1 MSTRPTAEPS
11 NYMQEL
17 TRYLSNIM
25 NSVLLGLPTEIKEF
39 IYFDALS
46 HASTMI
52 LVRSL
57 PVIVRSMRINLVNPT
72 NRIPPRASPSTKTSS
87 VSRPSPSKPS
97 PRTPN
102 SSPLSSI
109 ASTILFLKRT
119 STSCSRPS
127 LSWGPT
133 TSTSSSTLHSGT
145 ASTGK

>member
-1 MSTRPTAEPS
+1 MSIRPTVEPS

-52 LVRSL
+52 LVHLL
-57 PVIVRSMRINLVNPT
+57 PLIVRPTRISLVNPT
-72 NRIPPRASPSTKTSS
+72 NHIPPRTSPSTKPSS
-87 VSRPSPSKPS
+87 ASRPSPSKPS
-97 PRTPN
+97 PRTRN
-102 SSPLSSI
+102 SSPPSST
-109 ASTILFLKRT
+109 ASTILSLKRT

-133 TSTSSSTLHSGT
+133 TLTSSSTLHSGT

>member
-57 PVIVRSMRINLVNPT
+57 PLIARSMRINLVNST
-72 NRIPPRASPSTKTSS
+72 NQIHPRASPSTKPLSA
-87 VSRPSPSKPS
+87 SRPSPSKPL

-102 SSPLSSI
+102 SSPPSSI
-109 ASTILFLKRT
+109 ASTILSSKRT
-119 STSCSRPS
+119 STNCSRPS

>member
-1 MSTRPTAEPS
+1 MSTRPTVEPS

-39 IYFDALS
+39 IYFDAFS

-57 PVIVRSMRINLVNPT
+57 PHCPLNAENLVNPT
-72 NRIPPRASPSTKTSS
+72 NHILPRTSPSTKPSS
-87 VSRPSPSKPS
+87 ASRSSLSKPS

-102 SSPLSSI
+102 SSPPSST
-109 ASTILFLKRT
+109 ASTTLSLKRT

-133 TSTSSSTLHSGT
+133 TSTSSSTSHSGT